1 MINAKERLNSKA
13 EGKCAVD
20 PPSVSGPP
28 LGRPRICFVVS
39 APETASS
46 FLSAHIRALSS
57 HYEVTLIAN
66 FPAGQKQLSSAARQ
80 WSVPIERK
88 VRPFKDLA
96 AWFIIYRAL
105 RAGRFQSV
113 HSVTPKAGLLAMTA
127 AWAAR
132 VPNRFHWF
140 TGQVWATRRGVSRT
154 ILKAADR
161 VIARMTTVNLVDSG
175 TQRDFLVEQGLIT
188 TGNSAVLGS
197 GSICGVD
204 TERFIPNPD
213 ARTRIRRHFGISD
226 EVVVIL
232 FVGRLTRDKG
242 VLELCTAFTSL
253 RASPA
258 THLMVVGP
266 DEEGLDQVLGAIIG
280 GSEEQVS
287 FVGSTDSPEDFM
299 AASDILCLPSH
310 REGFGLSVIEAAAC
324 SVPTVAADIYGL
336 RDAVEDGATGL
347 LFTVSDVP
355 SLTRKLQSLIDDFR
369 IRDQMGAA
377 ARTRVV
383 ADFGQSRLT
392 DELVCFYSERVR
404 HLNSRIS
411 SPEPSTRQ
419 SQVE

>member
-1 MINAKERLNSKA
+1 VINAKERLNSKA

-66 FPAGQKQLSSAARQ
+66 FPAGQEQLSSAARQ
-80 WSVPIERK
+80 LSVPIERK
-88 VRPFKDLA
+88 VRPLKDLA
-96 AWFIIYRAL
+96 AWFTLYRAL
-105 RAGRFQSV
+105 RAGHFQSV

-140 TGQVWATRRGVSRT
+140 TGQVWVTRRGVSRT

-161 VIARMTTVNLVDSG
+161 IIAKLTTVNLVDSA

-188 TGNSAVLGS
+188 TRNSAVLGS

-204 TERFIPNPD
+204 TERFIPNPEV
-213 ARTRIRRHFGISD
+213 RKQIRAFLGIKD
-226 EVVVIL
+226 ESVVIL

-242 VLELCTAFTSL
+242 LLELCSAFASL
-253 RASPA
+253 RANPS
-258 THLMVVGP
+258 THLVVVGP
-266 DEEGLDQVLGAIIG
+266 DEEGLIQILGKIMG
-280 GSEEQVS
+280 ESEARFS
-287 FVGSTDSPEDFM
+287 FVGSTDRPEDFM

-310 REGFGLSVIEAAAC
+310 REGFGISVIEAASCA
-324 SVPTVAADIYGL
+324 VPCVASDIYGL
-336 RDAVEDGATGL
+336 RDAVADGSTGL
-347 LFTVSDVP
+347 LFPVSDVKNL
-355 SLTRKLQSLIDDFR
+355 SGKLQMLIDDVQGR
-369 IRDQMGAA
+369 IQMGVT
-377 ARTRVV
+377 ARQRTVKDFDQNILTAELQKFYATHVV
-383 ADFGQSRLT
+383 
-392 DELVCFYSERVR
+392 
-404 HLNSRIS
+404 H
-411 SPEPSTRQ
+411 
-419 SQVE
+419 

>member
-1 MINAKERLNSKA
+1 MINAKKWLKSNP
-13 EGKCAVD
+13 EGKYAVD
-20 PPSVSGPP
+20 QPSVPGPP

-46 FLSAHIRALSS
+46 FLSAHIKVLSS
-57 HYEVTLIAN
+57 HYDVTLIAN

-88 VRPFKDLA
+88 VRPLKDLA
-96 AWFIIYRAL
+96 AWFILYRAL
-105 RAGRFQSV
+105 RGGRFQSV

-127 AWAAR
+127 ARAAR
-132 VPNRFHWF
+132 VPIRFHWF
-140 TGQVWATRRGVSRT
+140 TGQVWVTRRGVSRT

-161 VIARMTTVNLVDSG
+161 IIARMTTVNLVDSG

-188 TGNSAVLGS
+188 TNNSAVLGS

-232 FVGRLTRDKG
+232 FVGRVTRDKG
-242 VLELCTAFTSL
+242 ILELCSAFTSL
-253 RASPA
+253 RSSPA

-280 GSEEQVS
+280 ESAEQVS

-310 REGFGLSVIEAAAC
+310 REGFGLSVIEAASCA
-324 SVPTVAADIYGL
+324 VPCVASDIYGL
-336 RDAVEDGATGL
+336 QDAVADGSTGL
-347 LFTVSDVP
+347 LFPVSDVS
-355 SLTRKLQSLIDDFR
+355 SLSSQLQSLIDDVPRR
-369 IRDQMGAA
+369 IQMGIA
-377 ARTRVV
+377 ARQRTVKDFDQNILTAELQKFYATHVV
-383 ADFGQSRLT
+383 
-392 DELVCFYSERVR
+392 
-404 HLNSRIS
+404 H
-411 SPEPSTRQ
+411 
-419 SQVE
+419 